1 MEQGG
6 MALAA
11 GSRAR
16 RMALE
21 EDNDE
26 SEYTYL
32 PSDARAARPR
42 RGDGVRAERGLR
54 VGRDQAVLRGVLGV
68 HVVEFHLFS
77 PDRETSRPRLA
88 STNLAPARRCRLLPP
103 RVILA
108 GT

>member
-42 RGDGVRAERGLR
+42 RGDGVRAER
-54 VGRDQAVLRGVLGV
+54 
-68 HVVEFHLFS
+68 
-77 PDRETSRPRLA
+77 
-88 STNLAPARRCRLLPP
+88 
-103 RVILA
+103 
-108 GT
+108 